1 MGGFWETAIL
11 NYQNFKDKI
20 KVIKPKIN
28 FFDEEVKNKILVNM
42 LSIVQ

>member
-11 NYQNFKDKI
+11 NYQNVKDKN